1 MPLTLNPNLLVH
13 PLDAASD
20 RAMVMCEV
28 PAQKD
33 SLLRFALPAELY
45 ELLCMFDGRTQIS
58 EVVEAYDRTHPGK
71 FSREKI
77 EGLVSKFFLPKGLL
91 VDTDG
96 PQTLPEQ
103 SASRPR
109 YVYAKMRLIPARVI
123 IPVARLCRW
132 PFHKWAVAAWVPAF
146 VAMHVLFYFVIL
158 PAHRININDLT
169 GQRFMLVGL
178 LGLLAAFVH
187 EMGHASALASYGCKQ
202 TEIGVG
208 LYIYFPVL
216 YTDVSEAWKL
226 TRWQRATID
235 IAGVYFQS
243 SFMLLMLVLFYVT
256 GSDLYLFA
264 FLFMDLTTANTLNPF
279 LRMDGYWL
287 VADIFGIFNLRE
299 QSVNLLG
306 RYIGK
311 LFGARGA
318 SRAKPLALSRGGKI
332 ALGVYTSLCML
343 FFVYIFVFMFKQ
355 SVFHL
360 LPNYP
365 RRIMA
370 LWQVMHESPFSP
382 LKALSMTFEFVWRS
396 VVLFGL
402 SFFFYRMVRGLWR
415 YSVHI
420 IRSRRGRR
428 FISLSLGTHLADTTN
443 RPQ

>member
-1 MPLTLNPNLLVH
+1 VPLTLNPNLLVH

-20 RAMVMCEV
+20 REMVLCEV

-45 ELLCMFDGRTQIS
+45 ELLGLFDGRRQVS
-58 EVVEAYDRTHPGK
+58 EVVEAFDGSHPGR
-71 FSREKI
+71 FSRENI

-91 VDTDG
+91 VDPES

-103 SASRPR
+103 SARRPR
-109 YVYAKMRLIPARVI
+109 YVYAKMRLIPASVV

-132 PFHKWAVAAWVPAF
+132 PFQKWVVAAWVPSF
-146 VAMHVLFYFVIL
+146 VAMHALFYFVVL
-158 PAHRININDLT
+158 HSHRININDLT
-169 GQRFMLVGL
+169 GERFMLVGL

-226 TRWQRATID
+226 TRWQRAMID

-243 SFMLLMLVLFYVT
+243 SFMLLMLCLFYLT
-256 GSDLYLFA
+256 GSNIFLFA
-264 FLFMDLTTANTLNPF
+264 FLFMDLTIANTLNPF

-287 VADIFGIFNLRE
+287 VADLFGIFNLRE
-299 QSVNLLG
+299 QSMNLLG
-306 RYIGK
+306 RYVGR

-318 SRAKPLALSRGGKI
+318 SRAKPPALSRGGKV
-332 ALGVYTSLCML
+332 ALAVYTSLCTL
-343 FFVYIFVFMFKQ
+343 FFLYIFTIMFRQ
-355 SVFHL
+355 SVFYL

-365 RRIMA
+365 RRILA
-370 LWQVMHESPFSP
+370 LWQVMRESPFSP
-382 LKALSMTFEFVWRS
+382 LKAVSMTLEFVWRS

-402 SFFFYRMVRGLWR
+402 SFFFYRLVRGLLR
-415 YSVHI
+415 YS
-420 IRSRRGRR
+420 IRLVRLRRGRR
-428 FISLSLGTHLADTTN
+428 FVSLSLGTGLADNAN
-443 RPQ
+443 RPR